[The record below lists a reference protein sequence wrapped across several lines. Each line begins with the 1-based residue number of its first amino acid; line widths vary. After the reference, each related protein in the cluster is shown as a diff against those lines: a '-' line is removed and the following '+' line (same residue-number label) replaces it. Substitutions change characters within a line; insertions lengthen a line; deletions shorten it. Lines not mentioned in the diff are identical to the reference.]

1 MGGGSKWEKEKK
13 RKEKKGMKKKGKA
26 KITAKGTHMDP
37 EVTMTV

>member
-13 RKEKKGMKKKGKA
+13 RKKGYEKKGKA
-26 KITAKGTHMDP
+26 KITAKGTHMEP